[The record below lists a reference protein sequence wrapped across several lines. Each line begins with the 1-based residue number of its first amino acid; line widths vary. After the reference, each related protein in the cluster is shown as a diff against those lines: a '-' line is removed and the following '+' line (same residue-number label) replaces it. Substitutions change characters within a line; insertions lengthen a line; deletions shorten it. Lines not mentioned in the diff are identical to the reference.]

1 MTTHRPLHRSRKW
14 RGFTLVELAIVL
26 AVASLLFAGLWRL
39 MSAGSTQLREQAAA
53 EQMNQLVAA
62 VRNFLA
68 SGEGEQYRVAM
79 LGAANTKCVAT
90 SPTLSSTGNDCVGD
104 LLPAQ
109 NPAAGTFASFLP
121 PGFSAATE
129 NPYGQTYVVKTIIPL
144 DSDKGNYSFMI
155 KTENGTTI
163 VDSSGGRIAAIIG
176 GDGGFIYS
184 GDVCATRL
192 GVATSRAACG
202 SYGGWAIDIN
212 RYDFAQ
218 GSGFLTARSVGGLTA
233 QAPWL
238 AREAYG
244 DPAVFNTM
252 QTDMFFTTNPVV
264 NTFATPSTASGHD
277 LFLRNNTIN
286 LENGTIEGT
295 MTGGN
300 TGGMINEIKY
310 IQMGALDNR
319 DGPGL
324 VVNGPT
330 DNGPSNDQF
339 GPGGTSYKDDCGQ
352 GGAEANCAWIA
363 TVNGNMKIG
372 GMLYAT
378 NLYAQSFV
386 YETSDVRLK
395 KDIKKL
401 EHPLED
407 LTKIPA
413 VSFVRI
419 DGDKPGLGVIAQDV
433 EKVYPE
439 LISPIGDG
447 MKSVD
452 YLGLIGPLIGAV
464 QELKTQNDALRE
476 QIIKNAKT
484 IEQLQER
491 IAKKPNR
498 KP

>member
-79 LGAANTKCVAT
+79 LGAANTKCVAG

-121 PGFSAATE
+121 PGFSATTE

-184 GDVCATRL
+184 GDVCATKL

-252 QTDMFFTTNPVV
+252 HTALGFEAGVAPINMNGNP
-264 NTFATPSTASGHD
+264 
-277 LFLRNNTIN
+277 IN
-286 LENGTIEGT
+286 LQ
-295 MTGGN
+295 GGDIDGSVP
-300 TGGMINEIKY
+300 TADLASYPSGKKPDSKASDMLEITV
-310 IQMGALDNR
+310 GDEFNNS
-319 DGPGL
+319 GPGFTVL
-324 VVNGPT
+324 GPANG
-330 DNGPSNDQF
+330 SLLS
-339 GPGGTSYKDDCGQ
+339 GPGGTSYEDDCGQ
-352 GGAEANCAWIA
+352 GGAQTNCAWIA
-363 TVNGNMKIG
+363 SVNGNMKVG

-386 YETSDVRLK
+386 YETSDMRLK

-407 LTKIPA
+407 LAKIPA